1 MTPRIVNFSS
11 GPAVLPLGVLEQ
23 AQRDLLSLPGVGVSA
38 LEISHRSPWFEGV
51 LAETEQNLRTLLKIP
66 GNYKVLFLQGGARL
80 QFSMI
85 PINIL
90 RSTNKPADYVVT
102 GSWGTMAQTEAARE
116 GKARTAYSSKAS
128 NFDRLPSKADLDLDP
143 DAAYVYVTSN
153 ETIQGVQYASD
164 PDYGPAPLVC
174 DSSSDL
180 LHRPVDMSRYGLLFA
195 CAQKNLGPAGVTIV
209 MIRDDLMARSDKNL
223 PSMLNYQ
230 AIAAEKSMLNTP
242 PVFSIYV
249 VNLVLKWLMNDIG
262 GLEKMHEINRRKA
275 KLLYDVI
282 DSSGGFY
289 RGHAQADC
297 RSLMNVT
304 FRLPDDAAQDRF
316 LKGAEAQGM
325 EYLKGH
331 RSVGG
336 MRASIYNAMPMA
348 GVEKLRDYM
357 RDFAKKG

>member
-1 MTPRIVNFSS
+1 MSDRIINFSS
-11 GPAVLPLGVLEQ
+11 GPAVLPLPVLEQ
-23 AQRDLLSLPGVGVSA
+23 AQRELLSLPGVGVSP

-66 GNYKVLFLQGGARL
+66 SNYKVLFLQGGARL

-90 RSTNKPADYVVT
+90 RGTNKPADYLIT
-102 GSWGTMAQTEAARE
+102 GSWSAMAVTEAARE
-116 GKARTAYSSKAS
+116 GKVKTAYNGKPT
-128 NFDRLPSKADLDLDP
+128 NFDRLPKKPELDLDP

-153 ETIQGVQYASD
+153 ETIQGVQYLTD
-164 PDYGPAPLVC
+164 PDLGSAPMVC

-180 LHRPVDMSRYGLLFA
+180 LHRPVDVSKYGVLFA

-209 MIRDDLMARSDKNL
+209 IIRDDLMARGDKNL

-242 PVFSIYV
+242 PVFAIYV
-249 VNLVLKWLMNDIG
+249 VNLVLKWLMKDIG

-275 KLLYDVI
+275 KMLYDVI
-282 DSSGGFY
+282 DASNGFY
-289 RGHAQADC
+289 KGHAQPDC

-304 FRLPDDAAQDRF
+304 FRLPDDATQDKF
-316 LKGAEAQGM
+316 LKGAEAAGM

-336 MRASIYNAMPMA
+336 MRASIYNAMPVA
-348 GVEKLRDYM
+348 NVEKLRDYM

>member
-1 MTPRIVNFSS
+1 MSDRIINFSS
-11 GPAVLPLGVLEQ
+11 GPAVLPLPVLEQ
-23 AQRDLLSLPGVGVSA
+23 AQRELLSLPGVGVSP

-66 GNYKVLFLQGGARL
+66 SNYKVLFLQGGARL

-90 RSTNKPADYVVT
+90 RGTNKPADYLIT
-102 GSWGTMAQTEAARE
+102 GSWSAMAVTEAARE
-116 GKARTAYSSKAS
+116 GKVKTAYNGKPT
-128 NFDRLPSKADLDLDP
+128 NFDRLPKKAELDLDP

-153 ETIQGVQYASD
+153 ETIQGVQYLTD
-164 PDYGPAPLVC
+164 PDLGSAPMVC

-180 LHRPVDMSRYGLLFA
+180 LHRPVDVSKYGVLFA

-209 MIRDDLMARSDKNL
+209 IIRDDLMARGDKNL

-242 PVFSIYV
+242 PVFATYV
-249 VNLVLKWLMNDIG
+249 VNLVLKWLMKDIG

-275 KLLYDVI
+275 KMLYDVI
-282 DSSGGFY
+282 DASNGFY
-289 RGHAQADC
+289 KGHAQPDC

-304 FRLPDDAAQDRF
+304 FRLPDDATQDKF
-316 LKGAEAQGM
+316 LKGAEAAGM

-336 MRASIYNAMPMA
+336 MRASIYNAMPVA
-348 GVEKLRDYM
+348 SVEKLRDYM